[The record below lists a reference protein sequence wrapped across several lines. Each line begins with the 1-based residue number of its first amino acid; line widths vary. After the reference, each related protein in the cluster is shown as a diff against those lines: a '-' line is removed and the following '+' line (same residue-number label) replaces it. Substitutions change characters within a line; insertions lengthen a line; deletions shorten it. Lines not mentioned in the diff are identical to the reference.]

1 MTGSA
6 TSSGVWTLL
15 ANCKQVKSCWDGS
28 QTMTNL
34 AEKGPG
40 NASAHLQIHYSWAK
54 WKKSFCSVVAS
65 WIFQSPW
72 ICPSSPFEKGEI
84 EICRQKNWGV
94 QSVFG
99 YLWRGVQEVDRCVCW
114 KGDEGKSGCKSVCA
128 LTWGV
133 GDACSEFILSVC
145 SLLLCISGRKLGCST
160 KSQEGLLDTRVINF
174 FRVPVA
180 SVWILMLLTGLQL
193 YRLSLKY
200 EEALLEA
207 PGVISW
213 RVGANPSPS
222 LLWLRHVKCALKI
235 FIIILLPAHT
245 HMHTC
250 ALSHTQVCTKT
261 MHQGHKGIN
270 IKMYS
275 CFGVRLISC
284 GSFKPWSLRAD

>member
-1 MTGSA
+1 MEWRA
-6 TSSGVWTLL
+6 IKGVCLDT
-15 ANCKQVKSCWDGS
+15 
-28 QTMTNL
+28 
-34 AEKGPG
+34 
-40 NASAHLQIHYSWAK
+40 
-54 WKKSFCSVVAS
+54 
-65 WIFQSPW
+65 
-72 ICPSSPFEKGEI
+72 
-84 EICRQKNWGV
+84 
-94 QSVFG
+94 FG
-99 YLWRGVQEVDRCVCW
+99 QECGKVIGCVCW
-114 KGDEGKSGCKSVCA
+114 AEDEGKSVCKECVCA

-145 SLLLCISGRKLGCST
+145 SLLLCISGRELGCST

-213 RVGANPSPS
+213 RVGANPSPR

-245 HMHTC
+245 HMHP
-250 ALSHTQVCTKT
+250 HTHTHAHRQCTRDIRGSILKCIPVLVC
-261 MHQGHKGIN
+261 G
-270 IKMYS
+270 
-275 CFGVRLISC
+275 
-284 GSFKPWSLRAD
+284 

>member
-1 MTGSA
+1 MRSLEKFIIARQSEKKKLLFSSA
-6 TSSGVWTLL
+6 ILGLLEPFDLCFLLIFFKRRGDRGESRQENRRVQSG
-15 ANCKQVKSCWDGS
+15 
-28 QTMTNL
+28 
-34 AEKGPG
+34 
-40 NASAHLQIHYSWAK
+40 
-54 WKKSFCSVVAS
+54 KK
-65 WIFQSPW
+65 
-72 ICPSSPFEKGEI
+72 
-84 EICRQKNWGV
+84 
-94 QSVFG
+94 SVFG
-99 YLWRGVQEVDRCVCW
+99 YLWSGARGGYGCVCS
-114 KGDEGKSGCKSVCA
+114 KGDEGKSGCKECVCA

-145 SLLLCISGRKLGCST
+145 SLLLCISGRELGCST

-213 RVGANPSPS
+213 RVGANPSPR

-245 HMHTC
+245 HTH
-250 ALSHTQVCTKT
+250 
-261 MHQGHKGIN
+261 
-270 IKMYS
+270 
-275 CFGVRLISC
+275 
-284 GSFKPWSLRAD
+284 ADNAPGT